1 MTRRPLSL
9 LSTLFLCLAFT
20 WASTQAF
27 ASHLR
32 GTTVSWSPTS
42 TAGTVQ
48 FTIQYSQRTSA
59 GGCSGTCALGGT
71 ISVPFSFGDG
81 TAANVTATIT
91 SVNAAEDYFSATGTV
106 THAYPGNGPYTAY
119 YDVCCRVGTIVS
131 GGNEDL
137 RMETL
142 VTPFASPAHHSPVSS
157 MPAIVTVPLQAT
169 TGFTVSAADPDG
181 DNLSFRLATS
191 SEMYSLQ
198 SFGCAAQQ
206 PPGLSIS
213 NSGQVTWDT
222 TRIATAGC
230 GFVAPA
236 SGDIWAVQFMVQ
248 DLDSTNTAKTKVPV
262 DLIVKFVSS
271 TEAPPTITLSNPGP
285 ITAMPGTPVVFTV
298 GSDDATAN
306 SRVTFNVTGL
316 PVGATSTNT
325 NQALTPPISST
336 FSWTPTASQTGSY
349 VITYTVTNDTFEQT
363 LASMTI
369 NVPSVSPPVTSCPA
383 SLNAQYNNAVSIPVT
398 VSDPQGDA
406 LTVVWSAD
414 GSAIHTDNVAASSST
429 SSPSLSQTFLTVG
442 PHTVGITATDTDNLS
457 ASCSTPI
464 TVTAADQSVTFGAL
478 PNLTYGSSDVALSAT
493 STSGLPVTFAAAGSC
508 SIVSGAVHPLGAGT
522 CSITATQAGN
532 STYNAAQQVTQ
543 SFQVNQRPLTV
554 TAQNATRQYGAA
566 NPTFTGTVTGVVN
579 SDVVTATYTSAAT
592 ATSPVG
598 TYAIVPTLS
607 GAALAS
613 YSPVLNNG
621 TLTVTAGPASKLA
634 TSTIISTL
642 VSGGN
647 LGSVTATVEDAYS
660 NTATTSTAVVT
671 ATITGPNAYSQTVTG
686 TSVHGVATLNLSSL
700 SLTTAGPYTVTM
712 SSTGLTGTSATLTVT
727 PGEPSK
733 LVLGAVSTSIISG
746 QSLTPITVTAQDS
759 NSNTATSYT
768 GSITATL
775 TGPNGF
781 SQIVTGTP
789 INGAVVL
796 DLSSLS
802 PSAAGSYTLAVTG
815 SGLTPATTTITVAAA
830 AQTISL
836 PALPNVTYGAGG
848 TSLPLTSS
856 AGLPIVY
863 SVTGPAVL
871 QGSSLTITGAGTITV
886 TATQTGDAAH
896 SPVIVS
902 TTFTVAQAT
911 STIALSTS
919 SGVANTGAPVTL
931 TAQVASPAGTPTGTV
946 TFLDGSTVLGTAP
959 VGQGGTA
966 TLTLSTLPTGLL
978 SLTAKYGGDT
988 NFVASSSTAT
998 LTQVEDFGISA
1009 TAGTPSVPA
1018 VPGETA
1024 SFTIALTPGT
1034 GGFTNA
1040 IALTATGLP
1049 PGATYSFSPA
1059 TATPGSTLVNTTLT
1073 VQTAKPVSTARALG
1087 NAAGITFALLAL
1099 PFSISRKARNAFKGA
1114 RLLSVLGALLLLGS
1128 IAGLTGCGTSNGFFG
1143 QAAQTYTVTVT
1154 GTSGSLVHSTQVVLN
1169 VQ

>member
-1 MTRRPLSL
+1 M
-9 LSTLFLCLAFT
+9 LSTLFLCLAFS
-20 WASTQAF
+20 WAGTQAF

-32 GTTVSWSPTS
+32 GTTVSWSPTGA
-42 TAGTVQ
+42 AGTVQ

-59 GGCSGTCALGGT
+59 GGCIGGCVVGGT

-81 TAANVTATIT
+81 SSTSITATLT

-106 THAYPGNGPYTAY
+106 THTYAGNGPYTAY
-119 YDVCCRVGTIVS
+119 YDVCCRVSTIVS

-142 VTPFASPAHHSPVSS
+142 VTPFASPANHSPVSS

-169 TGFTVSAADPDG
+169 TGFTVSAVDPDG

-191 SEMYSLQ
+191 SEMYNVSPF
-198 SFGCAAQQ
+198 SCAAQQ

-230 GFVAPA
+230 GFAAPA

-248 DLDSTNTAKTKVPV
+248 DLDSSNTVKSKVPV
-262 DLIVKFVSS
+262 DLIIKFVSS

-285 ITAMPGTPVVFTV
+285 ITATPGTPVVFTV

-316 PVGATSTNT
+316 PVGATATNT
-325 NQALTPPISST
+325 NQALTPPIGST
-336 FSWTPTASQTGSY
+336 FSWTPTTSQAGSY
-349 VITYTVTNDTFEQT
+349 IITYTVTNDTFEQT
-363 LASMTI
+363 LASITI
-369 NVPSVSPPVTSCPA
+369 NVPSISPPVTSCPA
-383 SLNAQYNNAVSIPVT
+383 SLTAQYSSAVSIPVT

-414 GSAIHTDNVAASSST
+414 GSTVHTDNVAASGST
-429 SSPSLSQTFLTVG
+429 TSLSLSQTFLTLG
-442 PHTVGITATDTDNLS
+442 PHTVGITATNTDNLS
-457 ASCSTPI
+457 STCSTPI
-464 TVTAADQSVTFGAL
+464 TVTAADQSISFGAL
-478 PNLTYGSSDVALSAT
+478 PNITYGSSDVALSAT
-493 STSGLPVTFAAAGSC
+493 STSGLPVTFAATGSC
-508 SIVSGAVHPLGAGT
+508 SIVNGAVHLLGAGT
-522 CSITATQAGN
+522 CSVTATQAGN
-532 STYNAAQQVTQ
+532 STYNPADGVTQ
-543 SFQVNQRPLTV
+543 SFQVNQHPLTV
-554 TAQNATRQYGAA
+554 TAENATRQYGVA
-566 NPTFTGTVTGVVN
+566 NPTFTGTVTGIVTG
-579 SDVVTATYTSAAT
+579 DVINATYTSTAT

-634 TSTIISTL
+634 TSTIVSTL
-642 VSGGN
+642 VAGGN
-647 LGSVTATVEDAYS
+647 LGAMTATVEDAYS
-660 NTATTSTAVVT
+660 NVETTSTALVT
-671 ATITGPNAYSQTVTG
+671 ATVTGPNGYSQTVTG
-686 TSVHGVATLNLSSL
+686 TAVHGVARLDLGSLNI
-700 SLTTAGPYTVTM
+700 TTAGPYTVTTT
-712 SSTGLTGTSATLTVT
+712 STGLTGTTATLTVT
-727 PGEPSK
+727 PGAASK
-733 LVLGAVSTSIISG
+733 LVLGATSTSITSG
-746 QSLTPITVTAQDS
+746 QSLTSVTVTAQDS

-768 GSITATL
+768 GPITATL

-781 SQIVTGTP
+781 SQTVTGTAT
-789 INGAVVL
+789 NGLVTL
-796 DLSSLS
+796 DLSSLT
-802 PSAAGSYTLAVTG
+802 PTAAGTYTLTVT
-815 SGLTPATTTITVAAA
+815 SPGLTAATTTITVAAA
-830 AQTISL
+830 PQTISL
-836 PALPNVTYGAGG
+836 PTLPNVTYGAGS
-848 TSLPLTSS
+848 TSLPPTSS

-863 SVTGPAVL
+863 AVTGPAVL

-886 TATQTGDAAH
+886 TATQPGDAAH
-896 SPVIVS
+896 SPVVVS

-931 TAQVASPAGTPTGTV
+931 TAQVASTAGTPTGTV

-959 VGQGGTA
+959 VGQGGSA

-978 SLTAKYGGDT
+978 TLTATYSGDV
-988 NFVASSSTAT
+988 NFVASTSTAK
-998 LTQVEDFGISA
+998 LTQIEDFGISA
-1009 TAGTPSVPA
+1009 TAGTPSVPV

-1024 SFTIALTPGT
+1024 GFTIALTPGT

-1040 IALTATGLP
+1040 ITLTATGLP

-1059 TATPGSTLVNTTLT
+1059 TATPGTALVNTVLT
-1073 VQTAKPVSTARALG
+1073 VQTAKPVNTARDLGSEAGMAL
-1087 NAAGITFALLAL
+1087 ALLAL

-1143 QAAQTYTVTVT
+1143 QPAHTYTVTVT
-1154 GTSGSLVHSTQVVLN
+1154 GTSGTLVHSTQVVLN